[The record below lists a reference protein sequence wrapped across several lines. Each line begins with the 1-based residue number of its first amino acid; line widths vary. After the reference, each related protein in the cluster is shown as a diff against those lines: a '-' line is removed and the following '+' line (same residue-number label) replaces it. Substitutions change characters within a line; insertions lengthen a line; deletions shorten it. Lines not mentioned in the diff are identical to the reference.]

1 MNLYFRL
8 LLLMLRN
15 LLPSRR
21 LGPFDTSRLDS
32 RVWPTDIDLNL
43 HMNNGRYLGL
53 MDLGRFDLMQRLGL
67 VSKSL
72 KERWMPVVADVKI
85 RYRFPLKPF
94 QSFELHTRLVGWD
107 RKWFYLEQRF
117 IHRGRVMARALV
129 RAAIVGKGRTLN
141 CDEVMA
147 VLGVTMSS
155 PEVEE
160 EFQTGWVTRQ
170 GTKPLPPLEE
180 MV

>member
-8 LLLMLRN
+8 LILMLRN

-21 LGPFDTSRLDS
+21 LKPFETSIIRTH
-32 RVWPTDIDLNL
+32 VWLTDIDLNL
-43 HMNNGRYLGL
+43 HMNNGKYLGL

-67 VSKSL
+67 VSKSI

-85 RYRFPLKPF
+85 RYREPLGPF
-94 QSFELHTRLVGWD
+94 QAFELHTRLVGWD

-117 IHRGRVMARALV
+117 IRNKSRVMARALV

-147 VLGVTMSS
+147 VLGVSMSS
-155 PEVEE
+155 PEVED

-170 GTKPLPPLEE
+170 GTGPLPPLE